1 MPKTITLRLKDDV
14 YEILAQAAKAENR
27 TIANLIETS
36 ALAKIREDQ
45 FVDDAELAEIMANH
59 DLLQRIAAG
68 HQDAARHKG
77 RFVE

>member
-14 YEILAQAAKAENR
+14 YALLAQAAKAENR

-36 ALAKIREDQ
+36 AVAKIRESQ
-45 FVDDAELAEIMANH
+45 FVDDVELAEIVENR
-59 DLLQRIAAG
+59 DLLNRIAAG
-68 HQDAARHKG
+68 RQDARESKG